1 MGDVVRS
8 MMFFLELI
16 AAVVVLS
23 AICVAVA

>member
-1 MGDVVRS
+1 MEDVGRS
-8 MMFFLELI
+8 VMFFLELI